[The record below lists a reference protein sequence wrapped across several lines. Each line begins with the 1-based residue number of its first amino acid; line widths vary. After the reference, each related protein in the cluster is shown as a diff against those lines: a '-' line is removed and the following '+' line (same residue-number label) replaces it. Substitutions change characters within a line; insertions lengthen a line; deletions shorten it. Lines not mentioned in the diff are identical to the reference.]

1 MRDRKNTRA
10 FTMVEMLTVIAIIA
24 VLAAIIFPVAATVRE
39 QARRTTTMSNLHQIQ
54 VALKMYKQDN
64 RVYPEVLLGYAEF
77 DSSNNP
83 IPADRIRGSFLYQAY
98 IRDINIFRSPNNPVN
113 DKLSWRAVEVMLPDP
128 NNPSVRS
135 NEINGALVT
144 RPFYIFDSMDVGQTC
159 PGSGVFEQH
168 YSLYRPYMPTS
179 NTAGPLDDMCQLQYN
194 LPPENTIVTWVSDH
208 RSCDSSGKP
217 TAGSKDIV
225 LLLSG
230 TAKAIDS
237 RIIAQKMTGNDP
249 NFSNAGQNKFWCLD

>member
-1 MRDRKNTRA
+1 MRDRNNARA

-64 RVYPEVLLGYAEF
+64 RVYPEVLLGYVEF
-77 DSSNNP
+77 DNNNP
-83 IPADRIRGSFLYQAY
+83 VPADRIRGSFLYQAY

-113 DKLSWRAVEVMLPDP
+113 DKVSWKAVEVLLPDP
-128 NNPSVRS
+128 NNPSQRV
-135 NEINGALVT
+135 NEINGLLVT
-144 RPFYIFDSMDVGQTC
+144 RPYYAFDSMDVGQTC

-168 YSLYRPYMPTS
+168 YSLYRPYVPTN

-194 LPPENTIVTWVSDH
+194 LPPENTIVTWVTDH
-208 RSCDSSGKP
+208 RSCDSSGLP

-225 LLLSG
+225 LLLNG

-237 RIIAQKMTGNDP
+237 RIIKQKMTGSDP
-249 NFSNAGQNKFWCLD
+249 NFSTAGQNKLWCLD

>member
-1 MRDRKNTRA
+1 MRDRTHTSA

-64 RVYPEVLLGYAEF
+64 RVYPEALLGYVAF
-77 DSSNNP
+77 SGSNP
-83 IPADRIRGSFLYQAY
+83 IPADRTSGIYLYQAY
-98 IRDINIFRSPNNPVN
+98 IRDINIFRSPNNPVQ
-113 DKLSWRAVEVMLPDP
+113 DKVSWRAVEVLLPDP
-128 NNPSVRS
+128 NNPSRRV
-135 NEINGALVT
+135 NEINGVLVT
-144 RPFYIFDSMDVGQTC
+144 RPYYLMDSMDIGPTC
-159 PGSGVFEQH
+159 PGSGVYEQH
-168 YSLYRPYMPTS
+168 YSLYRPYLPTD

-208 RSCDSSGKP
+208 RSCDSSWQP
-217 TAGSKDIV
+217 APGSKDIV

-230 TAKAIDS
+230 TAKPVDS
-237 RIIAQKMTGNDP
+237 RIIKQKMTGNDP
-249 NFSNAGQNKFWCLD
+249 NYSNAGQNKFWCLD

>member
-1 MRDRKNTRA
+1 MRDRIYTSA

-64 RVYPEVLLGYAEF
+64 RVYPEVLLGYVEF
-77 DSSNNP
+77 SNNAP
-83 IPADRIRGSFLYQAY
+83 VPADRIRGSFLYQAY
-98 IRDINIFRSPNNPVN
+98 IRDINIFRSPNNPIN
-113 DKLSWRAVEVMLPDP
+113 DKVSWKNVEVLLPDP
-128 NNPSVRS
+128 NNPNQRV
-135 NEINGALVT
+135 NEINGILVT
-144 RPFYIFDSMDVGQTC
+144 RPYYLFDSMDIGTTC
-159 PGSGVFEQH
+159 PRSGVYEQH
-168 YSLYRPYMPTS
+168 YSLYRPYVPTN

-208 RSCDSSGKP
+208 RSCDSAGQP

-230 TAKAIDS
+230 TARPVDS
-237 RIIAQKMTGNDP
+237 RIIKQKMTGNDP

>member
-1 MRDRKNTRA
+1 MRDRNNARA

-64 RVYPEVLLGYAEF
+64 RVYPEVLLGYVEF
-77 DSSNNP
+77 DGNNNP
-83 IPADRIRGSFLYQAY
+83 VPADRIRGSFLYQAY

-113 DKLSWRAVEVMLPDP
+113 DKVSWKAVEVLLPDP
-128 NNPSVRS
+128 NNPSQRV
-135 NEINGALVT
+135 NEINGILVT
-144 RPFYIFDSMDVGQTC
+144 RPYYAFDSMDVGQTC

-168 YSLYRPYMPTS
+168 YSLYRPYVPTN

-194 LPPENTIVTWVSDH
+194 LPPENTIVTWVTDH
-208 RSCDSSGKP
+208 RSCDISGLP

-225 LLLSG
+225 LLLNG

-237 RIIAQKMTGNDP
+237 RIIKQKMTGNDP
-249 NFSNAGQNKFWCLD
+249 NFSNAGQNKLWCLD

>member
-1 MRDRKNTRA
+1 MRDRINIRA

-64 RVYPEVLLGYAEF
+64 RVYPEALLGYVELI
-77 DSSNNP
+77 SNSQVT
-83 IPADRIRGSFLYQAY
+83 PADRIRGGFLYQAY

-113 DKLSWRAVEVMLPDP
+113 DKTSWRAVEVLLPDP
-128 NNPSVRS
+128 NNPSQRV

-144 RPFYIFDSMDVGQTC
+144 RPYYLMDSMDIGPTC
-159 PGSGVFEQH
+159 PGSGVYEQH
-168 YSLYRPYMPTS
+168 YSLYRLYLPTN

-208 RSCDSSGKP
+208 RSCDSSGQP
-217 TAGSKDIV
+217 APGSKDIV

-230 TAKAIDS
+230 TAKPVDS
-237 RIIAQKMTGNDP
+237 RIIKQKMTGNDP
-249 NFSNAGQNKFWCLD
+249 NFSNAGQNRFWCLD

>member
-1 MRDRKNTRA
+1 MRDRIYTSA

-64 RVYPEVLLGYAEF
+64 RVYPEVLLGYVEF
-77 DSSNNP
+77 SNNAP
-83 IPADRIRGSFLYQAY
+83 VPADRIRGSFLYQAY
-98 IRDINIFRSPNNPVN
+98 IRDINIFRSPNNPIN
-113 DKLSWRAVEVMLPDP
+113 DKVSWKNVEVLLPDP
-128 NNPSVRS
+128 NNPNQRV
-135 NEINGALVT
+135 NEINGILVT
-144 RPFYIFDSMDVGQTC
+144 RPYYLFDSMDIGTTC
-159 PGSGVFEQH
+159 PRSGVYEQH
-168 YSLYRPYMPTS
+168 YSLYRPYVPTN

-208 RSCDSSGKP
+208 RSCDSAGQP
-217 TAGSKDIV
+217 TTGSKDIV

-230 TAKAIDS
+230 TARPVDS
-237 RIIAQKMTGNDP
+237 RIIKQKMTGNDP

>member
-1 MRDRKNTRA
+1 MRDRNNARA

-64 RVYPEVLLGYAEF
+64 RVYPEVLLGYVEF
-77 DSSNNP
+77 DSNSNP
-83 IPADRIRGSFLYQAY
+83 VSADRIRGSFLYQAY

-113 DKLSWRAVEVMLPDP
+113 DKVSWKAVEVLLPDP
-128 NNPSVRS
+128 NNPSQRV
-135 NEINGALVT
+135 NEINGILVT
-144 RPFYIFDSMDVGQTC
+144 RPYYAFDSMDVGQTC

-168 YSLYRPYMPTS
+168 YSLYRPYVPTN
-179 NTAGPLDDMCQLQYN
+179 NTAGPLDDTCQLQYN
-194 LPPENTIVTWVSDH
+194 LPPENTIVTWVTDH
-208 RSCDSSGKP
+208 RSCDSSGLP

-225 LLLSG
+225 LMLNG

-237 RIIAQKMTGNDP
+237 RIIKQKMTGRDP
-249 NFSNAGQNKFWCLD
+249 NFSIAGQNKLWCLD

>member
-1 MRDRKNTRA
+1 MRDRIHSSA

-64 RVYPEVLLGYAEF
+64 RVYPEALLGYVAF
-77 DSSNNP
+77 DGSNP
-83 IPADRIRGSFLYQAY
+83 IPADRTSSIYLYQAY
-98 IRDINIFRSPNNPVN
+98 IRDINLFRSPNNPVQ
-113 DKLSWRAVEVMLPDP
+113 DRTSWRAVEVLLPDP
-128 NNPSVRS
+128 NNPSRRV

-144 RPFYIFDSMDVGQTC
+144 RPYYLMDSMDIGPTC
-159 PGSGVFEQH
+159 PGSGVYEQH
-168 YSLYRPYMPTS
+168 YSLYRPYLPTD

-194 LPPENTIVTWVSDH
+194 LPPESTIVTWVSDH
-208 RSCDSSGKP
+208 RSCDSSGQP
-217 TAGSKDIV
+217 APGSKDIV

-230 TAKAIDS
+230 TAKPVDS
-237 RIIAQKMTGNDP
+237 RIIKQKMTGNDP
-249 NFSNAGQNKFWCLD
+249 NFSNAGQNKLWCLD

>member
-1 MRDRKNTRA
+1 MRDRIHTSA

-54 VALKMYKQDN
+54 VALKMYKQEN
-64 RVYPEVLLGYAEF
+64 RVYPEALLGYVEF
-77 DSSNNP
+77 QGNSAV
-83 IPADRIRGSFLYQAY
+83 PADRIRGGFLYQAY

-113 DKLSWRAVEVMLPDP
+113 DKVMWKAVEVLLADP
-128 NNPSVRS
+128 NDPSVRS
-135 NEINGALVT
+135 NEINGQLVT
-144 RPFYIFDSMDVGQTC
+144 RPFYLMDSMDIGPTC
-159 PGSGVFEQH
+159 PGSGVYEQH
-168 YSLYRPYMPTS
+168 YSLYRPYAPTS

-208 RSCDSSGKP
+208 RNCDSSGLP
-217 TAGSKDIV
+217 AQGSKDIV

-230 TAKAIDS
+230 TAKVVDS
-237 RIIAQKMTGNDP
+237 RVITQKMTGHDP